1 MAQITVS
8 DKILAEF
15 NRLLAELHT
24 LYPKQEL
31 SNDQIMEAMIGGFFD
46 SLSYMKKG
54 AEGGHAHHGH
64 HHEDGECCGGSD
76 DCENK
81 KDGECCGGHHH

>member
-24 LYPKQEL
+24 LYPQQEL

-46 SLSYMKKG
+46 SLAYMKKQS
-54 AEGGHAHHGH
+54 EGHAHHGH
-64 HHEDGECCGGSD
+64 HHHGEDGCCGGSD

-81 KDGECCGGHHH
+81 KDGECCGGHH

>member
-1 MAQITVS
+1 MTHIEVS
-8 DKILAEF
+8 EKTLAEF

-24 LYPKQEL
+24 LYPQQQL

-46 SLSYMKKG
+46 SLAYMKKQS
-54 AEGGHAHHGH
+54 EWHHGH
-64 HHEDGECCGGSD
+64 HHDHDGCCGGSD
-76 DCENK
+76 TCENK